1 MASSSS
7 SRQSRSMPTG
17 DGKSD
22 ANLRSLSSFIKFG
35 TEYEKFPTQK
45 DLDEPVLVNAARLKE
60 KKYDWRQ
67 YRPADALRRPMEVAG
82 DDDAM
87 QNMRSLIS
95 MVVPFVR
102 SWHKR
107 QVADDKKK
115 EWFDALCRTST
126 PAFLYFPDLCEE
138 FTTATYGTGIVFTA
152 HPFMHPFIYNV
163 KLYVIL
169 AGGNTVWD
177 CVFTL

>member
-1 MASSSS
+1 
-7 SRQSRSMPTG
+7 MPAG
-17 DGKSD
+17 DEKSD
-22 ANLRSLSSFIKFG
+22 NNLRSLSSFIKFG
-35 TEYEKFPTQK
+35 TEYEKFPDQK

-60 KKYDWRQ
+60 RKYDWRQ

-87 QNMRSLIS
+87 QNMRSLVS

-102 SWHKR
+102 MWHKKY
-107 QVADDKKK
+107 VADDKKK
-115 EWFDALCRTST
+115 EWFDALCGTST

-138 FTTATYGTGIVFTA
+138 FVIPAYKDIVFTA

-163 KLYVIL
+163 KLYVVM
-169 AGGNTVWD
+169 ASGNTVWD